1 MGKLYVLMGKS
12 STGKDTIYKELL
24 KNDKLSL
31 KEVVIY
37 TTRPIRNG
45 EMNGREYH
53 FVNEKTL
60 CALQEQGKIIER
72 RDYNT
77 IHGVWS
83 YFTVNDGQID
93 LEKDDYLVI
102 ATLEAY
108 KEFIS
113 FFGKE
118 NVRPIYVEVE
128 DGERLTRALDREKQQ
143 KEPKYAELC
152 RRFLADSEDFSKEK
166 LEEARIARIF
176 ANVSLN
182 TCLEEIVNYVLSLG
196 E

>member
-1 MGKLYVLMGKS
+1 MGKS

-53 FVNEKTL
+53 FVDEKTL
-60 CALQEQGKIIER
+60 SALQEQGKIIER

-77 IHGVWS
+77 VHGVWS

-108 KEFIS
+108 REFIR

-118 NVRPIYVEVE
+118 NVCPIYVEVE
-128 DGERLTRALDREKQQ
+128 DGERLSRALEREKQQ
-143 KEPKYAELC
+143 REPKYAELC

-166 LEEARIARIF
+166 LEEAKIERIF

-182 TCLEEIVNYVLSLG
+182 TCLEEIVNYVLSLS